1 MELVATNLKKKH
13 LQASIFNSCR
23 KSERKNFL
31 ERDMSEESSKQIRS
45 EVTKEGKLRIYIEK
59 TEIPEPKEDEVLI
72 KIEASP
78 INPSDLG
85 LLIGPADVST
95 MTVTGE
101 GENAQVKMDIQENFL
116 RVVTARIGQSLPV
129 GNEGG
134 GIVVASG
141 GKDFKDL
148 VGKTVGVAGGSMYS
162 QYRCVKASSCFVMNE
177 GTSPSESASCFV
189 NPLTSLAMVET
200 MRMENHSALVHT
212 AAGSNLGQMLIK
224 ICLSEDVSLV
234 NIVRKDEH
242 VEKLKAIGAK
252 HVCNSSSDTFMEDLI
267 EALVETGATIGFDAT
282 GGGKLSGQILTA
294 MEVAASKTSSDYNRY
309 GSDTFKQVYIYGGLD
324 RSPTTLTRSF
334 GFSWGLGGWLLTP
347 FITKI
352 GPERFNKLKQRVI
365 DEIKTTFA
373 SHYTKEISLAEV
385 LLPENINVYSKQATG
400 EKYLINPN
408 K

>member
-1 MELVATNLKKKH
+1 
-13 LQASIFNSCR
+13 
-23 KSERKNFL
+23 
-31 ERDMSEESSKQIRS
+31 MSENVSKQIRS
-45 EVTKEGKLRIYIEK
+45 EVTKEGKLLISIEN
-59 TEIPEPKEDEVLI
+59 TEIPVPKEDEVLI
-72 KIEASP
+72 KIEATP

-85 LLIGPADVST
+85 LLIGPADVSS
-95 MTVTGE
+95 MTVSGE
-101 GENAQVKMDIQENFL
+101 GEDSEVNMDIPENFL
-116 RVVTARIGQSLPV
+116 RVVTDRIGQSLPV

-134 GIVVASG
+134 GIVVAAG
-141 GKDFKDL
+141 GKDTEEL

-177 GTSPSESASCFV
+177 GTTAAESASCFV

-224 ICLSEDVSLV
+224 ICLSEEVPLV
-234 NIVRKDEH
+234 NIIRKEEH
-242 VEKLKAIGAK
+242 VDKLTDIGAK
-252 HVCNSSSDTFMEDLI
+252 YVCNSSKDTFLEDLI
-267 EALVETGATIGFDAT
+267 NAIIETRATIAFDAT

-294 MEVAASKTSSDYNRY
+294 MEVAASKTASEYNRY

-334 GFSWGLGGWLLTP
+334 GFTWSLGGWLLTP
-347 FITKI
+347 YITKI
-352 GPERFNKLKQRVI
+352 GPERFNELKQRVV

-385 LLPENINVYSKQATG
+385 LLPENINVYSKQSTG

-408 K
+408 KY